1 MITESFPPNLPD
13 PIRALYPF
21 RTRTLHVA
29 APAAEP
35 AFNGEASAARQPQS
49 ADSAGLPER
58 MSFVDEGP
66 GNAPPLVLVHGNL
79 TWSFLFRKLIAE
91 ARGQHRVIA
100 PDLIGFGLS
109 SKPRDAAYHTWE
121 RHTENLSQLIA
132 ELKLPKL
139 TLVLHGMAGVIGL
152 GYAMRFPGN
161 VARIVLINAW
171 VHPRAADV
179 TERLPLWPALA
190 RSRVG
195 FMLRHWTLTP
205 FPALQWAAAKPLER
219 PVRDGYG
226 FPFQRVDSRV
236 APLAFARLFQPN
248 SRQSQLA
255 VMRELAPQMRELPAK
270 VQILWGQ
277 QDPTFRSKL
286 LPYLLRDSLPR
297 CAEPVFVPQASQL
310 LPEDAPEV
318 LAEMVL
324 ETGRKR
330 SNEPLF
336 KIL

>member
-1 MITESFPPNLPD
+1 MITESFPPKLPD

-21 RTRTLHVA
+21 RTRTVHLAV
-29 APAAEP
+29 PAVRP
-35 AFNGEASAARQPQS
+35 PQ
-49 ADSAGLPER
+49 AGGSAGLPER

-66 GNAPPLVLVHGNL
+66 EHAPPLVLVHGNL

-91 ARGQHRVIA
+91 ARRHRRVIA
-100 PDLIGFGLS
+100 PDLVGFGLS
-109 SKPRDAAYHTWE
+109 SKPRDAAYHTLD

-152 GYAMRFPGN
+152 RYAMRFPEN
-161 VARIVLINAW
+161 VTRIVLVNAW
-171 VHPRAADV
+171 VHPGAADV
-179 TERLPLWPALA
+179 PERLPFWPATA

-195 FMLRHWTLTP
+195 FMLRYWRLKP
-205 FPALQWAAAKPLER
+205 FPALQWAAAKALER
-219 PVRDGYG
+219 PVRDAYG
-226 FPFQRVDSRV
+226 FPFRRSDHRV

-248 SRQSQLA
+248 SRESQLA
-255 VMRELAPQMRELPAK
+255 VMRELASQVSKLPAK

-286 LPYLLRDSLPR
+286 LPYLLRDSLPH
-297 CAEPVFVPQASQL
+297 CAEPVFVPQASHL

-318 LAEMVL
+318 LAEKVL
-324 ETGRKR
+324 ETGRTR
-330 SNEPLF
+330 SSEPLF